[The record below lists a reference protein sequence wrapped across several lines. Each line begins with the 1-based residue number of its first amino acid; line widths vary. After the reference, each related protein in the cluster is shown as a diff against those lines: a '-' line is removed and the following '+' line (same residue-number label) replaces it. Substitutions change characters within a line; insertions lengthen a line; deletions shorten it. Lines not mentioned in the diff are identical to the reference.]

1 MGNPKRKENNKMK
14 KILFVAMAL
23 IMTLLLALPA
33 GAAMAGAPPQYEPE
47 YWIAAHAVVQLMDG
61 EGNVIQEETAWADCN
76 NSQDFPGNNWAWYF
90 TYPGNN
96 NNRWGLYA
104 GNKGPQMGWVAVEIV
119 GDNFEIQ
126 YGAFGN
132 WRITETHVAVAES
145 FEGIPQTKSGNPKVG
160 KFAILDGPKSGI
172 KHDPPVKTYTYTY
185 PLSP

>member
-47 YWIAAHAVVQLMDG
+47 YWIAAHA
-61 EGNVIQEETAWADCN
+61 DCN

-119 GDNFEIQ
+119 GDNLEIQ

-160 KFAILDGPKSGI
+160 KFAILD
-172 KHDPPVKTYTYTY
+172 
-185 PLSP
+185 